1 MYHPT
6 HEQPTKYKDTSDRN
20 SEQAKI
26 NFEQVK
32 KLLSAI
38 DPSYFSL
45 CSCVLFVDS
54 LGLTW
59 FIYDHFLD
67 ITPIKAHLQQLKS
80 SKRNLLT
87 SLQILST
94 RMSIRPS

>member
-67 ITPIKAHLQQLKS
+67 ITAYKSTLAAIKIFKKKLVDEPTDTKHSDVNQ
-80 SKRNLLT
+80 T
-87 SLQILST
+87 
-94 RMSIRPS
+94 